1 MIPRKFEPL
10 LFGFF
15 LSGLMS
21 LLVAGIATLRAAGV
35 GPGFVSL
42 WVTSWLTAWLFA
54 FPAVLVVSPF
64 ARRLVRSL
72 LQTEAAT
79 GSDSKSDRQLAI
91 NSIAA
96 CACPTRATCRFGS
109 QTQRLRWFTRLDNA
123 SALSLRSLYRST
135 R

>member
-21 LLVAGIATLRAAGV
+21 LLVAGISTLRAAGM

-42 WVTSWLTAWLFA
+42 WLTSWLTAWLFA
-54 FPAVLVVSPF
+54 FPAVLLVSPV

-72 LQTEAAT
+72 LQAEGAA
-79 GSDSKSDRQLAI
+79 A
-91 NSIAA
+91 
-96 CACPTRATCRFGS
+96 P
-109 QTQRLRWFTRLDNA
+109 A
-123 SALSLRSLYRST
+123 SRT
-135 R
+135 D